1 MNYCTLD
8 DAFQALGSAPSPG
21 CTTDYAT
28 KAARREERRKA
39 RRCKGPLATYLD
51 VGDHQSRGMG
61 QAPFHGDEKDPDR
74 QHLNKLPEVPAMNP
88 AVGLREHVPADA
100 PVGSLEP
107 FVPRN
112 DGDLQGDIARATLPM
127 NIPSQTQYQ
136 QACPGRK
143 RFFGADPDGEPFA
156 DYVPDAANFRL
167 QPDFA
172 SAFEQR
178 AGVERAGSAAYASSA
193 ALHNPSVNMY
203 WKPMTATG
211 AQTSFIEQLPPPG
224 GKYYQPPAI
233 RGGNATED
241 ASYGDIMKK
250 LDKLWARLDDMNQS
264 SPEQVTSEL
273 LMFISSGIFVL
284 FFMDLL
290 VKKGST
296 IRF

>member
-39 RRCKGPLATYLD
+39 RRCKGPLASYLD
-51 VGDHQSRGMG
+51 ISD
-61 QAPFHGDEKDPDR
+61 KDPDR

-88 AVGLREHVPADA
+88 AIGLREHVPADA

-112 DGDLQGDIARATLPM
+112 DDDPTGDIVRAQFPK
-127 NIPSQTQYQ
+127 NIPGPAQMMPSN
-136 QACPGRK
+136 CPGRK

-156 DYVPDAANFRL
+156 DYIPDTPNYRL

-172 SAFEQR
+172 AAFDQT
-178 AGVERAGSAAYASSA
+178 AGVGRAGSATSASSA
-193 ALHNPSVNMY
+193 SLPNPSVNMY

-211 AQTSFIEQLPPPG
+211 AQTAFIEQLPPPG
-224 GKYYQPPAI
+224 GKYYQPPAV
-233 RGGNATED
+233 RGAGGD
-241 ASYGDIMKK
+241 ASYDDIMKK

-296 IRF
+296 LRF

>member
-51 VGDHQSRGMG
+51 ISD
-61 QAPFHGDEKDPDR
+61 KDPDR

-88 AVGLREHVPADA
+88 AIGLREHVPADA
-100 PVGSLEP
+100 PDGSLEP

-112 DGDLQGDIARATLPM
+112 DDDPTGDVVRAQFPR
-127 NIPSQTQYQ
+127 NIPSQTQ
-136 QACPGRK
+136 AMPSNCPGRK
-143 RFFGADPDGEPFA
+143 SFFGAQGPDAEPFA
-156 DYVPDAANFRL
+156 DYIPDAQNFRL

-178 AGVERAGSAAYASSA
+178 AGVERAGSAA
-193 ALHNPSVNMY
+193 LPNPSVNMY

-211 AQTSFIEQLPPPG
+211 AQTAFIEQLPPPG
-224 GKYYQPPAI
+224 GKYYQPPAV
-233 RGGNATED
+233 RGGNGE
-241 ASYGDIMKK
+241 ASYDDIMKK

-296 IRF
+296 LRF

>member
-1 MNYCTLD
+1 
-8 DAFQALGSAPSPG
+8 
-21 CTTDYAT
+21 
-28 KAARREERRKA
+28 
-39 RRCKGPLATYLD
+39 
-51 VGDHQSRGMG
+51 
-61 QAPFHGDEKDPDR
+61 
-74 QHLNKLPEVPAMNP
+74 MNP
-88 AVGLREHVPADA
+88 AIGLREHVPADA

-112 DGDLQGDIARATLPM
+112 DDDPTGDYVRAQFPR
-127 NIPSQTQYQ
+127 NIPGPTQTMPSN
-136 QACPGRK
+136 CSGRK
-143 RFFGADPDGEPFA
+143 SFFGADPDGEPFA
-156 DYVPDAANFRL
+156 DYIPDAANFRL

-172 SAFEQR
+172 SAFEQT
-178 AGVERAGSAAYASSA
+178 AGVGRAGSASASASASA
-193 ALHNPSVNMY
+193 ALPNPSVNMY

-211 AQTSFIEQLPPPG
+211 AQTAFIEHLPPPG

-233 RGGNATED
+233 RGGAGGD
-241 ASYGDIMKK
+241 ASYDDIMKK

-296 IRF
+296 LKF